1 MEVMKGPSNPRF
13 SGVLRLVRT
22 CPRASAR
29 HVFRLRKH
37 YFDQGG
43 NLNGMRRVPR
53 RAAEAMERLKE
64 LERLRRSADARAV
77 CPCLWH
83 GLPTSS
89 DRATGRAADLP
100 THDVGMGYLHSQ
112 RPDNS
117 SRSPMH

>member
-89 DRATGRAADLP
+89 DRATGR
-100 THDVGMGYLHSQ
+100 
-112 RPDNS
+112 
-117 SRSPMH
+117 RSPDLRRGHGKPALATSQQFQPVARA